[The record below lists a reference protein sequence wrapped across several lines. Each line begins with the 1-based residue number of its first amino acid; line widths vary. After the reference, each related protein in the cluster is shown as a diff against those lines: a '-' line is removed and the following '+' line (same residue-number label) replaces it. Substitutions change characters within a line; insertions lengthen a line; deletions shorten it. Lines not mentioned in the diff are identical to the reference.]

1 MRSPVVLLPFPQ
13 TGFEKKMKNL
23 CFVATHFPI
32 SALIRYM
39 RGGVPAKKGPAAV
52 VSLSRRFFL

>member
-1 MRSPVVLLPFPQ
+1 MRSPVVLLTLPPDRNLR
-13 TGFEKKMKNL
+13 KKMKNL

-52 VSLSRRFFL
+52 